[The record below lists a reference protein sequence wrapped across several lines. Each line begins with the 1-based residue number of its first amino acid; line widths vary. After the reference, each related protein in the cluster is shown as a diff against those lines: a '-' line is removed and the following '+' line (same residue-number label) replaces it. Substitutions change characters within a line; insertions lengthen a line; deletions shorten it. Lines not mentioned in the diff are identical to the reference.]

1 MDSSAIVLQRMP
13 QQLEATGRRDDWTG
27 VTDSATRRRLQNRHA
42 QRIWRKRKQQ
52 HQQQRQEQ
60 DRQTPSPTSPAGIYT
75 TQDEHISEVEVI
87 HISRSQAANYIPGR
101 VCKNMLP
108 GAQARLDFYAR
119 RAYTEYMLCS
129 PRPAAL
135 HTVVQLNV
143 LHALMQNA
151 SRLRIKPMTLCGLD
165 SLSPFN
171 HIGPASPRALDENLP
186 PSLQPTALQTSIQ
199 HRPWIDLF
207 PLPELRDAILRLSW
221 TELEGEISTDLLDVD
236 EAEVV
241 KPNLVVW
248 GDAADPRAWEAT
260 MPFLRKWGWL
270 VRGCEGL
277 LESTNYWRERRGD
290 RKLVIKMD

>member
-1 MDSSAIVLQRMP
+1 
-13 QQLEATGRRDDWTG
+13 
-27 VTDSATRRRLQNRHA
+27 
-42 QRIWRKRKQQ
+42 
-52 HQQQRQEQ
+52 
-60 DRQTPSPTSPAGIYT
+60 
-75 TQDEHISEVEVI
+75 
-87 HISRSQAANYIPGR
+87 
-101 VCKNMLP
+101 MLP

-119 RAYTEYMLCS
+119 RAYTEYMLRS

-151 SRLRIKPMTLCGLD
+151 STLQLTPKSLCGLD

-171 HIGPASPRALDENLP
+171 RTGPIPPSALNAELP
-186 PSLQPTALQTSIQ
+186 PSLQPTALQTSIP

-236 EAEVV
+236 EAQDVR
-241 KPNLVVW
+241 PNLIVW
-248 GDAADPRAWEAT
+248 GDAADPGAWEAT

-277 LESTNYWRERRGD
+277 LESTNHWREKRGD
-290 RKLVIKMD
+290 RKLMIKA